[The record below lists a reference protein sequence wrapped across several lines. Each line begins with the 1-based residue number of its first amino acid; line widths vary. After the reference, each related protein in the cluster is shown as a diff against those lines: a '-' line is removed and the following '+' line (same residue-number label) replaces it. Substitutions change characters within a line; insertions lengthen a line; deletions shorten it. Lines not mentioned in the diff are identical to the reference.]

1 MTAHLME
8 YIRQKYN
15 VPTATLDQHFI
26 SKLAFKSGYPEDK
39 LQHMIYKSKMIND
52 FSSVSDEE
60 LMEFHRQTEDFY
72 KYQ

>member
-1 MTAHLME
+1 
-8 YIRQKYN
+8 
-15 VPTATLDQHFI
+15 LDQHFV